1 MPSSLRRGMIWS
13 FTMIIFLKES
23 LIYYKN
29 APVLYSVLAV
39 DLSHLQI
46 RFDRLSFH
54 DALAVMFLATHRVAS
69 LKDSDH
75 FFI

>member
-54 DALAVMFLATHRVAS
+54 DALRLVDVRRYDGH
-69 LKDSDH
+69 H
-75 FFI
+75 